1 MFDLIQVLFFVSLL
15 STTPVSPM
23 PSPQEVSSSIASKSS
38 ETTTRS
44 ELLKQER
51 LQKEKELKPYK
62 LGTVEKR
69 LLSFEKKGFREAL
82 GTRFG
87 DFYFSQGGI
96 TTGAGAISATGR
108 YFKANLFDTPIDISA
123 SAGYSLKQY
132 KLYTFQIGNI
142 LRKSPELFLRTTS
155 SGGLSLFQKTKEREG
170 KFYLYGEFSYRDFTQ
185 EDFYGLGND
194 SDKEDRTD
202 FRLVGPAYEGV
213 GAFRFGN
220 RVGAFIRAG
229 LFQPELRVGKDSA
242 FPNTQEL
249 FDDETA
255 PGLEQQPDFFRFAT
269 QVFYDYRDLPGDPET
284 GGLFALSLAKYM
296 DRDGDEFDFYRVA
309 FDARQYIPLWSEQR
323 ILAVHFYASL
333 DEESGDSRVP
343 FYLMQTLGGSD
354 TVRGYS
360 DFRFRDKNLF
370 LISTEYRWEPTPAVE
385 LVLFYD
391 MGKVFPERSDFD
403 FSDLKKG
410 YGFGIRFK
418 SAKSVFLRLD
428 LGHSEEGTSIYLK
441 WSTSF

>member
-1 MFDLIQVLFFVSLL
+1 MFGLIHVLFFVSLL
-15 STTPVSPM
+15 STGVTH
-23 PSPQEVSSSIASKSS
+23 PSPEEVSSSVERTS
-38 ETTTRS
+38 TRS

-51 LQKEKELKPYK
+51 LQKEKEIEPEK
-62 LGTVEKR
+62 LGALEKR

-82 GTRFG
+82 GMRFG

-96 TTGAGAISATGR
+96 TTGAGAISLTGR
-108 YFKANLFDTPIDISA
+108 YFKANLFDSPIDISA

-155 SGGLSLFQKTKEREG
+155 SGGLALFEKTKEREG
-170 KFYLYGEFSYRDFTQ
+170 NFYLYGEFTYRDFTQ

-194 SDKEDRTD
+194 SEEEDRTD
-202 FRLVGPAYEGV
+202 FRLKGPSFDGV
-213 GAFRFGN
+213 AAFRFGDKG
-220 RVGAFIRAG
+220 GAFVRAG

-255 PGLEQQPDFFRFAT
+255 PGLEEQPDFFRVGT

-284 GGLFALSLAKYM
+284 GGLYSLSLAKYM
-296 DRDGDEFDFYRVA
+296 DRDGDDFDFYRIA

-323 ILAVHFYASL
+323 ILALHFYTSL
-333 DEESGDSRVP
+333 DEESGNSRVP

-360 DFRFRDKNLF
+360 DFRFRDNNLL

-385 LVLFYD
+385 LALFYD
-391 MGKVFPERSDFD
+391 VGKVFHERSDFD

-418 SAKSVFLRLD
+418 TKKDVFLRLD

-441 WSTSF
+441 WTTPF

>member
-1 MFDLIQVLFFVSLL
+1 MFNLVQILLFLNLL
-15 STTPVSPM
+15 NTSPTPM
-23 PSPQEVSSSIASKSS
+23 PSPQEISSTTASRSS
-38 ETTTRS
+38 QVTSRS

-51 LQKEKELKPYK
+51 LQKEKEIKPYK
-62 LGTVEKR
+62 LGMLEKR
-69 LLSFEKKGFREAL
+69 LLGFEKRGFGEAL

-96 TTGAGAISATGR
+96 TTGAGFISATGR

-155 SGGLSLFQKTKEREG
+155 SGGLSLFEKTKEREG
-170 KFYLYGEFSYRDFTQ
+170 NFYLYGEFSYRDFTQ
-185 EDFYGLGND
+185 EDFYGLGNN
-194 SDKEDRTD
+194 SDEVDQTD
-202 FRLVGPAYEGV
+202 FRLIGPAYEGV
-213 GAFRFGN
+213 GAFRFGDKA
-220 RVGAFIRAG
+220 GAFVRAG

-255 PGLEQQPDFFRFAT
+255 PGLEQQPDFFRVGT

-284 GGLFALSLAKYM
+284 GGLYALSLAKFM

-309 FDARQYIPLWSEQR
+309 FDARQFIPLWSEQR
-323 ILAVHFYASL
+323 VLAIHFYTSL
-333 DEESGDSRVP
+333 DKESGNSRVP

-354 TVRGYS
+354 TVRGYP

-370 LISTEYRWEPTPAVE
+370 LFSTEYRWEPTPAVE

-391 MGKVFPERSDFD
+391 TGKVFHERSDFD

-418 SAKSVFLRLD
+418 TSKDVFLRLD

-441 WSTSF
+441 LSGSF

>member
-1 MFDLIQVLFFVSLL
+1 MLQTLFLITLL
-15 STTPVSPM
+15 NTQNVAPLS
-23 PSPQEVSSSIASKSS
+23 SPQEVSNSSPEIAS
-38 ETTTRS
+38 RS

-62 LGTVEKR
+62 LGKLEKR
-69 LLSFEKKGFREAL
+69 LLSLETKGFRESL

-96 TTGAGAISATGR
+96 TTGAGFSATGR
-108 YFKANLFDTPIDISA
+108 YFKANLFDSPIDISA

-132 KLYTFQIGNI
+132 QLYTFQIGNI

-155 SGGLSLFQKTKEREG
+155 SGGLSLFEKTKEREG
-170 KFYLYGEFSYRDFTQ
+170 DFYLYGEFTYRDFTQ
-185 EDFYGLGND
+185 EDFYGLGTD

-202 FRLVGPAYEGV
+202 FRLTGPSYEGV
-213 GAFRFGN
+213 AALRFGDNAGAFLRG
-220 RVGAFIRAG
+220 G
-229 LFQPELRVGKDSA
+229 LFQPELRNGRDSA
-242 FPNTQEL
+242 FPNTSVL

-255 PGLEQQPDFFRFAT
+255 PGLDQQPDYFRFAT
-269 QVFYDYRDLPGDPET
+269 QFFYDYRDLPGDPET
-284 GGLFALSLAKYM
+284 GGLLALSLAKYF
-296 DRDGDEFDFYRVA
+296 DRDGDQFDFYRLA

-323 ILAVHFYASL
+323 ILALHFYASL
-333 DEESGDSRVP
+333 DEESGNSRVP

-354 TVRGYS
+354 TIRGYP

-391 MGKVFPERSDFD
+391 TGKVFHERSDFD
-403 FSDLKKG
+403 FSNLKSG
-410 YGFGIRFK
+410 YGFGVRFK
-418 SAKSVFLRLD
+418 TTDSVFLRLD
-428 LGHSEEGTSIYLK
+428 IGHSEEGTNIYLK
-441 WSTSF
+441 WSASF